1 MAGNIKGITIE
12 IGGDTS
18 KLDKALKDVN
28 KTSREL
34 NKELR
39 DIKKSMKFNPDKST
53 ELMAQQQRAL
63 AKAIENTQK
72 KLETLKTAQEQ
83 AKEALARGDLG
94 QDEYDALTR
103 EIMKTENQLKSLK
116 GELNALNSSWS
127 QAGQKMQ
134 EFGSKMQKVGD
145 KVTEVGKG
153 LSTKITAPL
162 TAVGVY
168 ATKLAMDFE
177 AAMSEVQAISGA
189 TAGDMEKLSAT
200 ARELGAT
207 TTFSAKEAAE
217 GMKYLAMAGWDVN
230 QMTEAM
236 PGLLN
241 LAAASGTELGRTA
254 DIVTDSLSG
263 FGMQAQDAGRLA
275 DVMAVA
281 SSSANTN
288 VEMMGET
295 FKYVAPLAGALGY
308 SVEDVAVVTGLMA
321 NSGIKAGQAGTA
333 MRAAF
338 TRLASPT
345 KEVHRGLE
353 MIGLAAE
360 DVQGLSLD
368 ETIRTLRV
376 AFSDLDET
384 QKAQVASM
392 LFGQQAMS
400 GMLAVLNA
408 SEEEYNALSDA
419 VYDADG
425 AAAQMAAT
433 MNDNLSGSLKQLNS
447 AAEEAGISLGEV
459 LAPMIRD
466 LAEKITEL
474 VNKFNGLSDQTKEN
488 IVKFGLFAAAIGP
501 LLIVLG
507 SIISGAGK
515 VIGVFGGIAEAIGVV
530 ANGATASSPAVAGLA
545 KVFSG
550 VIKVAGL
557 LKTALLGAAGVIKG
571 AVVAIAAYLG
581 IPVAAVV
588 ALGAVIAGLGVL
600 IYKHWD
606 EIKEKTSEVWAGISE
621 YLTETWT
628 NITESATQI
637 WEGLKLVFEFLWEA
651 IKEIFNVAWIAIST
665 PLILA
670 WQVFIATAQTIWAGL
685 TAIFQAVWEAVKQ
698 VTLSVWEAI
707 KGAILPIWESFKAKA
722 SEIFNAVKDVITKAW
737 EAVKSKSTEVWNS
750 IKGVIEPIWTGLKTK
765 ATEVFNAIKTKITEI
780 WNAVKS
786 STTETWNGIKS
797 SVEGI
802 WNGLKSTAT
811 SVFDAIKTKVT
822 EVWNNI
828 KSATQSTWEAVKA
841 AIEKPINAA
850 KDAVNSAVERMKS
863 ILNVT
868 LPFPKIKLPHF
879 KVTGSFSLN
888 PPSVPHFG
896 VDWYDKGGIFSS
908 PSIIGV
914 GEKRPEFVGALD
926 DLRYLIG
933 DELDKRGSKG
943 DILITGNNFQVRE
956 ERDIKKI
963 AEELYKLI
971 QKDSRGRGEVTI

>member
-34 NKELR
+34 NKELK

-153 LSTKITAPL
+153 LSTKVTAPL

-168 ATKLAMDFE
+168 ATKLSMDFE

-368 ETIRTLRV
+368 ETIRTLRN

-474 VNKFNGLSDQTKEN
+474 VNKFNGLSDKTKEN

-501 LLIVLG
+501 LLVVLG

-571 AVVAIAAYLG
+571 AVVAIATSLG

-588 ALGAVIAGLGVL
+588 ALGAVIVGLGVL

-606 EIKEKTSEVWAGISE
+606 QIKEKTSEVWGSIVEFMSGIWEGISS
-621 YLTETWT
+621 TWSAVW
-628 NITESATQI
+628 ESIKATLSGI
-637 WEGLKLVFEFLWEA
+637 WEGLKSVASSAFEGV
-651 IKEIFNVAWIAIST
+651 KQAIST
-665 PLILA
+665 VWKGIKTVTSTVWNGIKTTL
-670 WQVFIATAQTIWAGL
+670 QTIWNSFKVVATSAFNGVKS
-685 TAIFQAVWEAVKQ
+685 AIDKVWNAVKTTTTTIWNGIKTA
-698 VTLSVWEAI
+698 VEAI
-707 KGAILPIWESFKAKA
+707 WNGLKSAATTA
-722 SEIFNAVKDVITKAW
+722 FNAVKTAIETVWNT
-737 EAVKSKSTEVWNS
+737 VKSKTTEV
-750 IKGVIEPIWTGLKTK
+750 
-765 ATEVFNAIKTKITEI
+765 
-780 WNAVKS
+780 
-786 STTETWNGIKS
+786 WNGIKS
-797 SVEGI
+797 TITGI

-811 SVFDAIKTKVT
+811 SVFDGIKSKVT

-828 KSATQSTWEAVKA
+828 KSVTKSTWEAVKT
-841 AIEKPINAA
+841 AIETPINAA
-850 KDAVNSAVERMKS
+850 KEAVGKAINAIKGFFSGLKLEIPPIK
-863 ILNVT
+863 
-868 LPFPKIKLPHF
+868 LPKLPTPKIKGHF
-879 KVTGSFSLN
+879 SIN
-888 PPSVPHFG
+888 PPSVPKLS
-896 VDWYDKGGIFSS
+896 WYDKGGIFKS
-908 PSIIGV
+908 PTVIGV

-926 DLRYLIG
+926 DLKAIVA
-933 DELDKRGSKG
+933 EVIEKKG
-943 DILITGNNFQVRE
+943 NGNGGVLITGNTFVVRE
-956 ERDIKKI
+956 EADIKKI
-963 AEELYKLI
+963 AKELNSLQ
-971 QKDSRGRGEVTI
+971 QKTNRGRGMVTT